1 MNPDTLKPLL
11 AVFGIFAEFILA
23 KSTYIL
29 VMGFLIDVYKI
40 KNACVHR
47 YLSFFTS
54 IIDFR
59 LQHVTYLLL
68 LGKNSFAPK
77 ICFYSVDNTSLAW
90 GLVAFRGLTHWCDIW
105 WGLMA
110 FRGSTHGCDIDA
122 ETYWPCQNKYFRK
135 KSKSTKRVLKGAGI
149 TVFFSWHVYRGKFFC
164 T

>member
-11 AVFGIFAEFILA
+11 AVFGIFVEFILA

-90 GLVAFRGLTHWCDIW
+90 GLVAFRGLTHWCDIDEVW
-105 WGLMA
+105 WLLEAQHMDVTLTP
-110 FRGSTHGCDIDA
+110 RHTDRVKTNIL
-122 ETYWPCQNKYFRK
+122 EKNQNQ
-135 KSKSTKRVLKGAGI
+135 LKG
-149 TVFFSWHVYRGKFFC
+149 F
-164 T
+164 

>member
-11 AVFGIFAEFILA
+11 AVFGIFVEFVLA

-29 VMGFLIDVYKI
+29 VMGFLIDAYKI

-90 GLVAFRGLTHWCDIW
+90 GLVAFRG
-105 WGLMA
+105 
-110 FRGSTHGCDIDA
+110 STHGCDIDA